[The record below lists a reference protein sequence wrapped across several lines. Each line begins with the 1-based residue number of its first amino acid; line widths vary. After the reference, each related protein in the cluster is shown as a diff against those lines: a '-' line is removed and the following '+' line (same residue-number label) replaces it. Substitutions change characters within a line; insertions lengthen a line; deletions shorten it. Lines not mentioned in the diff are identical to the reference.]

1 VGTLPSKQDPS
12 GRAQNCFDFL
22 RLFAALAVVV
32 QHGVEHLQTRWLWV
46 GPEGGWWFRDGVALF
61 FVMSGML
68 VYRSCARCYET
79 GRPLRH
85 YFLNRFLRVAPLIY
99 LYAIVTPIFLVA
111 IGALALHALAS
122 KGMLLWQAGN
132 LALIPVVHPH
142 ELRHFGVGVV
152 NGSLWTI
159 PAEVSFYLLCP
170 LLYRIERRFGLRGLT
185 AATIALALVGTV
197 QRWACETYFPEST
210 ITKALTITFLPYFLF
225 FGLGVLAS
233 RFWQRLPQSLGLAV
247 GCAVFYLLVRN
258 SVFHL
263 DRLGPGPA
271 WRLVWGVPMAYAFIY
286 LGSYGPRFLA
296 ELPRKIGDLSYGVYV
311 WHMVVINSFLYF
323 GVRERLAGAPA
334 SAAITAVG
342 AATVA
347 LALCSWWFVER
358 NALKLK
364 PFSTRQPETAV
375 AVSPSVA

>member
-1 VGTLPSKQDPS
+1 
-12 GRAQNCFDFL
+12 
-22 RLFAALAVVV
+22 
-32 QHGVEHLQTRWLWV
+32 V